1 MNVHHRDSSLS
12 LLRHQLPAISIPT
25 PMLRSRIAISLVSRC
40 RQFST
45 GPVLRPVLMLPNAS
59 LDGFREKAFNPALP
73 ALLPR
78 QFFAEL
84 PAIGKWFMR
93 RKIGDA
99 MALNTDYLA
108 DYGDTVVPLE
118 ITLNDQFVRV
128 EQELSFFLE

>member
-1 MNVHHRDSSLS
+1 
-12 LLRHQLPAISIPT
+12 
-25 PMLRSRIAISLVSRC
+25 
-40 RQFST
+40 
-45 GPVLRPVLMLPNAS
+45 MLPNAS

-108 DYGDTVVPLE
+108 DYGDTVSSASSSMQQRW
-118 ITLNDQFVRV
+118 TLAPPSSTSPKHPSPIFRRA
-128 EQELSFFLE
+128 